1 MINNNNI
8 NSSQVQKKRL
18 ECRQL
23 YYSKRF
29 LPFFTENF
37 EKEKEILWNDFMNMY
52 IDILEEKK
60 YEELSF
66 QLIPLIEKIAKVYG
80 IEREKREMVLSLVLK
95 HLIEDNRIS
104 FLPYEIL
111 LELLK
116 HILKGRNNFY
126 KLKLNWKAFYEL
138 IE

>member
-66 QLIPLIEKIAKVYG
+66 
-80 IEREKREMVLSLVLK
+80 
-95 HLIEDNRIS
+95 
-104 FLPYEIL
+104 
-111 LELLK
+111 
-116 HILKGRNNFY
+116 
-126 KLKLNWKAFYEL
+126 
-138 IE
+138 